1 MNIVRYIRALSKLYT
16 SFAVAN
22 AVASGQAAALDGRTF
37 DGVVIERGK
46 TSGDADTIIFKNGRF
61 RSTACDQYGYGD
73 GAYTASR
80 SGESIAF
87 EAQTESPQYGKLLWK
102 GVVTG
107 KKLDG
112 SMTMIRDGKA
122 TGEKCLV
129 AGEKD

>member
-1 MNIVRYIRALSKLYT
+1 MNICRQLRALYFPHL
-16 SFAVAN
+16 SFAVDS
-22 AVASGQAAALDGRTF
+22 AVAHSRAAVLDGRTF
-37 DGVVIERGK
+37 EGVVIERGK
-46 TSGDADTIIFKNGRF
+46 TSGDADTIIFKDGRF

-73 GAYTASR
+73 GAYTAATA
-80 SGESIAF
+80 GESIAF

-112 SMTMIRDGKA
+112 SMTMVRDGKA

>member
-1 MNIVRYIRALSKLYT
+1 MNILRHIRALYMPYM
-16 SFAVAN
+16 SFAVGTA
-22 AVASGQAAALDGRTF
+22 AARGQAAVLDGRTF
-37 DGVVIERGK
+37 EGVVIERGK
-46 TSGDADTIIFKNGRF
+46 TSGDADTIIFKDGRF

-73 GAYTASR
+73 GAYTVSM
-80 SGESIAF
+80 SGDTIAF

-102 GVVTG
+102 GVVMG

-112 SMTMIRDGKA
+112 TMTMVRDGKA